1 MKNLLISLLFVSPI
15 VLASAEMTPPERAA
29 LNFNKWYIGQLEKDA
44 SPLTDFTSLNQYV
57 TSETIK
63 SLKKLYSGDS
73 NDKDMP
79 DSDMFIKAQDYN
91 DDWNQVNVISSDFD
105 AACTHVYIAFGDKKN
120 HVIADCMVQENNKWK
135 IRSVTLIK

>member
-15 VLASAEMTPPERAA
+15 ALASAEMTPPERAA

-44 SPLTDFTSLNQYV
+44 SPLTDFTSLNKYV
-57 TSETIK
+57 TSDTIK
-63 SLKKLYSGDS
+63 SLKKLYAGDS

-105 AACTHVYIAFGDKKN
+105 AACTHVYIAFGDKKD
-120 HVIADCMVQENNKWK
+120 HIIADCMVQENNKWK